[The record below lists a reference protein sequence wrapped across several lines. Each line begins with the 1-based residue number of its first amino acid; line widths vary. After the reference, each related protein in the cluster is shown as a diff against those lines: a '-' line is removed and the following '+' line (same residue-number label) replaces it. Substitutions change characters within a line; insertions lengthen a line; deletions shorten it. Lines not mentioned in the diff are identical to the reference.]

1 MKTLKLLI
9 SGNVQ
14 GVGFRAF
21 VKRKAL
27 KIGVRGYVKNLSDG
41 KVETLLQ
48 GQDKDV
54 DEMIEICKKG
64 SFGSNVKDV
73 EIQNIKGENLN
84 GFEIRF

>member
-21 VKRKAL
+21 VRRNAL
-27 KIGVRGYVKNLSDG
+27 KLGVEGYVKNLSDG
-41 KVETLLQ
+41 KVETVLQ
-48 GQDKDV
+48 GQDKNV

-64 SFGSNVKDV
+64 PFGSNVQDVVIKEIKD
-73 EIQNIKGENLN
+73 NFNK
-84 GFEIRF
+84 FEIRF